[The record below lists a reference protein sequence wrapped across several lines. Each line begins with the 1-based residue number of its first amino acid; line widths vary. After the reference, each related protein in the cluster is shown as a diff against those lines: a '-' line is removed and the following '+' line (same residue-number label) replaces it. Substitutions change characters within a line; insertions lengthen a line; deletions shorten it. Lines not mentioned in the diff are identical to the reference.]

1 MHLRPASSRS
11 RPPGPRWCAVLACF
25 ALAVATAAV
34 AQPSVPPRPGAGGY
48 TAEGFIP
55 IPDTNLEMY
64 YFVVGEGDP
73 DLVVFSSPFLDG
85 ELLPL
90 AESRTVAFVHSRGR
104 GNSTTV
110 TDHASVGVETEIADI
125 DTARAYF
132 GLERMNLAGTSLWG
146 AIVARYAALHPER
159 VDRLVLLNPLP
170 LRAYWMAQ
178 PANVPEN
185 DVADQQAVVE
195 ELLASGANR
204 SDAYTFC
211 REELVVLSAATVV
224 DLAHLESRR
233 SDPCQYRNEHGDVT
247 GPLLNAL
254 FGSLGDWDWRM
265 ELAGVQAT
273 TLVVYGSHDLA
284 AEDAFLEYAAVIPN
298 ATPLR
303 VEDAGHESL
312 LDRPEIVLDAVDAF
326 LGGATP

>member
-1 MHLRPASSRS
+1 MHVLPTSSRA
-11 RPPGPRWCAVLACF
+11 RRQAPRRFA
-25 ALAVATAAV
+25 ALAILALALATVAV

-48 TAEGFIP
+48 TTEGFIP

-90 AESRTVAFVHSRGR
+90 TDAHTVAFVHSRGR

-110 TDHASVGVETEIADI
+110 TDHARVGAETEIADI

-132 GLERMNLAGTSLWG
+132 GLEQMNLAGTSLWG

-170 LRAYWMAQ
+170 MRAYWMSQ

-185 DVADQQAVVE
+185 DVTSQQAVVE
-195 ELLASGANR
+195 GLLASGASR

-211 REELVVLSAATVV
+211 REELVVLSAVTVV
-224 DLAHLESRR
+224 DLAHLENRR
-233 SDPCQYRNEHGDVT
+233 SDPCQYRNEHGDVN

-273 TLVVYGSHDLA
+273 TLVG
-284 AEDAFLEYAAVIPN
+284 
-298 ATPLR
+298 
-303 VEDAGHESL
+303 
-312 LDRPEIVLDAVDAF
+312 
-326 LGGATP
+326 

>member
-1 MHLRPASSRS
+1 MHPASSRS
-11 RPPGPRWCAVLACF
+11 RPLARRLFVALACL
-25 ALAVATAAV
+25 ALALATFAA
-34 AQPSVPPRPGAGGY
+34 AQPTVPPRPGAGGY
-48 TAEGFIP
+48 AAEGFIP

-73 DLVVFSSPFLDG
+73 ELVVFSSPFLDG

-90 AESRTVAFVHSRGR
+90 AEDRTVAFVHSRGR

-110 TDHASVGVETEIADI
+110 TDHASVGAETEIADI
-125 DTARAYF
+125 ETARSYF

-146 AIVARYAALHPER
+146 ALVARYAAQHPER
-159 VDRLVLLNPLP
+159 VERLVLLNPLP
-170 LRAYWMAQ
+170 LRAFWMSQ

-185 DVADQQAVVE
+185 DVASQQALVD

-204 SDAYTFC
+204 SDAYAFC
-211 REELVVLSAATVV
+211 REELVVLSAVTVV
-224 DLAHLESRR
+224 DLAHLENRR
-233 SDPCQYRNEHGDVT
+233 SDPCQYRNEHGDVN
-247 GPLLNAL
+247 GRLLNAL

-284 AEDAFLEYAAVIPN
+284 AADAFEEYADIILN
-298 ATPLR
+298 ATALR

-312 LDRPEIVLDAVDAF
+312 LDRPELVLDAVDTF
-326 LGGATP
+326 LGGAAP